1 MIIIITPFFNNS
13 RKNDIMKIVIMIYF
27 IHGSRGWYC
36 PLIYLC
42 DSEGH
47 STYPESAA
55 VQAQVRGDGEAG
67 EICFVFFSEGIIS
80 VSWTYIWVNYNDLT
94 TTSLE
99 SWWMYRGIIPKWPYF
114 RLVKYYNLPRYISI
128 GFIYVYL
135 KHDVSADWSFFS
147 NFSVEWLWKIF
158 QHIHQ
163 LNGKLMVNDDHEWV
177 NKMGTLWL
185 WLT

>member
-1 MIIIITPFFNNS
+1 
-13 RKNDIMKIVIMIYF
+13 MKIVIMIYF

-47 STYPESAA
+47 STYPESTA

-80 VSWTYIWVNYNDLT
+80 VSWT
-94 TTSLE
+94 
-99 SWWMYRGIIPKWPYF
+99 
-114 RLVKYYNLPRYISI
+114 ISI

-135 KHDVSADWSFFS
+135 KHEVSADWSFFS
-147 NFSVEWLWKIF
+147 NFSGEWVWNIF

-163 LNGKLMVNDDHEWV
+163 LNGKLMVNDDHVWV